1 MAAPL
6 VAGTVAL
13 LRGKEPALTPVDVV
27 NRILRSATPLI
38 GTNLRQ
44 IDTAAIAE
52 PCRLDIDGDG
62 KTLATTDGLILTRV
76 LLGMTGTAV
85 SSAAA
90 AGAPR
95 NTWDAIRAYL
105 NGSCAMNLP

>member
-1 MAAPL
+1 MLIQKKSQQTYFLRNAALCCVGSWP
-6 VAGTVAL
+6 
-13 LRGKEPALTPVDVV
+13 
-27 NRILRSATPLI
+27 ILRSATPLI
-38 GTNLRQ
+38 GTDLRQ

-62 KTLATTDGLILTRV
+62 KPLATSNGLILTRV